1 MFEALQTALMFSWG
15 RGNSKLAFVDDI
27 QQVVQSQCKR
37 TLSNSRLR
45 QLLLLA
51 PEVLQVQYS
60 LRSGRDST
68 QQQCLAFLQPEGVQ
82 DMLHSSTLRRNSV
95 MRVKTRIVAFLK
107 QEHQKFLSAK
117 GLGTNVFQDS
127 WHPEFLRQHPTLP
140 QAVLPD
146 APKVS
151 KTSLLS
157 QVQKKHDE
165 IMKCAASQANTNED
179 ESSDQPTS
187 LLERIQQKE
196 KVHMATINLLGNAET
211 RSERQQLEKLPELSS
226 TLRHHFKIEK
236 RQSMK
241 LEKLVEELLKQSRWG
256 STAQEIESLLSKL
269 AELVPEWCSLQKIGK
284 IQVFKILNMDANL
297 STEVHP
303 KLSHLA

>member
-1 MFEALQTALMFSWG
+1 
-15 RGNSKLAFVDDI
+15 
-27 QQVVQSQCKR
+27 
-37 TLSNSRLR
+37 
-45 QLLLLA
+45 
-51 PEVLQVQYS
+51 
-60 LRSGRDST
+60 
-68 QQQCLAFLQPEGVQ
+68 
-82 DMLHSSTLRRNSV
+82 
-95 MRVKTRIVAFLK
+95 
-107 QEHQKFLSAK
+107 
-117 GLGTNVFQDS
+117 
-127 WHPEFLRQHPTLP
+127 
-140 QAVLPD
+140 
-146 APKVS
+146 
-151 KTSLLS
+151 
-157 QVQKKHDE
+157 
-165 IMKCAASQANTNED
+165 MKCAASQANTNED